1 MPFFFASFFLR
12 LRGLGFSFSSFSR
25 VEKVLVVAG
34 MGHDALVGPI
44 DKEGEVAFDSLG
56 VILADERVRD
66 CLPML
71 ELGDEEGADGA
82 FLVREL
88 GGGLVEEEGR
98 ALDSW
103 MTSCLVN
110 FCHNLGMLIE
120 GES

>member
-1 MPFFFASFFLR
+1 M
-12 LRGLGFSFSSFSR
+12 
-25 VEKVLVVAG
+25 
-34 MGHDALVGPI
+34 
-44 DKEGEVAFDSLG
+44 
-56 VILADERVRD
+56 RVRD